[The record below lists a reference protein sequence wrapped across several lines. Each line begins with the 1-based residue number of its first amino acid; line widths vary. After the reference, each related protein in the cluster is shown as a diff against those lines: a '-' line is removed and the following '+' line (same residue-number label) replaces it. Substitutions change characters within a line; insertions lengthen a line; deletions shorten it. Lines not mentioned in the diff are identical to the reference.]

1 MSEAALP
8 GNGDGAVV
16 HQLPPDIAEFTGR
29 AAALRTLTDLA
40 GAGGTATIEGMA
52 GVGKTRLAVH
62 AAHLLARA
70 GRVDLVLYLDLDG
83 FAPDRPP
90 ADPAA
95 VLDSC
100 LRALGV
106 PAGEIPTGLA
116 ERAAMYRAELA
127 ERSALVLLDD
137 AATAAQVT
145 PLLPP
150 PGRAALVT
158 SRHTLALPGAR
169 ALLLEVFEPAESV
182 DLVARIAGPAPVV
195 ADPAGAAAL
204 AGLCGHLP
212 LAVTLAA
219 ARVQAAPGWS
229 LSALAHRLRTAE
241 ADQRLAELAAGSRTV
256 EAVFALS
263 YDALAP
269 VEQRLFR
276 LLALHPGEEFTAGS
290 AGALAGLPHREAA
303 RALVR
308 LCEEHLLQPVA
319 SGRYRCH
326 DLLRRFAARRGAA
339 DGATERA
346 AALRRVLGWYVAK
359 AAAADR
365 LVDPHH
371 RHIEPGPTEPGMP
384 ARLPAFADRAAAI
397 RWLDAERATLTAAV
411 RVAAQAGEDSLS
423 WRLTAAIW
431 SYLYLG
437 KHWDDWLDTHE
448 IALAAARRGGLRDGQ
463 AWTLNNLG
471 LAHHQLNR
479 HDHAL
484 DCYSEALAL
493 RAELDDRW
501 GQVVVLDNL
510 GNAYDLLGRYDEA
523 VACYRRAL
531 PLAAAAGNRA
541 GQATVLSNLGE
552 AYRRAGDADG
562 AERCLHEALDI
573 QVELGDDSR
582 RFTLTTLGEL
592 HDDLGDPARAAEFY
606 RQGLTLARSTGDR
619 WLTALVLEKLGHTS
633 VDGDRAAAVAAWAE
647 AVAIYA
653 EIGDTAAAAALR
665 ARLEG

>member
-1 MSEAALP
+1 MTEAALP
-8 GNGDGAVV
+8 GGDGRVV

-29 AAALRTLTDLA
+29 GEALRTLTGVA
-40 GAGGTATIEGMA
+40 AAGGVAMVEGRA

-62 AAHLLARA
+62 AAHLLARD
-70 GRVDLVLYLDLDG
+70 GRADPVLYLDLDG
-83 FAPDRPP
+83 FAADQPP

-106 PAGEIPTGLA
+106 PPGEIPTGLP

-127 ERSALVLLDD
+127 GRPALVLLDD
-137 AATAAQVT
+137 AASAAQVT

-150 PGRAALVT
+150 PGCAALVT
-158 SRHTLALPGAR
+158 SRHPLSLPGAR
-169 ALLLEVFEPAESV
+169 ALRLGVFEPAESV
-182 DLVARIAGPAPVV
+182 DLLARIAGPAPV
-195 ADPAGAAAL
+195 ADPAGAAAV

-212 LAVTLAA
+212 LAVTLAG
-219 ARVQAAPGWS
+219 ARVTAAPGWS
-229 LSALAHRLRTAE
+229 LSALARRLRTAE
-241 ADQRLAELAAGSRTV
+241 ADQRSAELAAGSRTV

-269 VEQRLFR
+269 VQRRLFR

-303 RALVR
+303 AVLLR
-308 LCEEHLLQPVA
+308 LCEDHLLEPVA

-339 DGATERA
+339 VDGAADRA
-346 AALRRVLGWYVAK
+346 AAVRRVLGWYVAR
-359 AAAADR
+359 AVAADR

-384 ARLPAFADRAAAI
+384 ARRPVFADRAAAI
-397 RWLDAERATLTAAV
+397 RWLDAERASLTAAV
-411 RVAAQAGEDSLS
+411 RAAARAGEDSLG

-431 SYLYLG
+431 SYLHLG
-437 KHWDDWLDTHE
+437 RHWDDWLDTHE
-448 IALAAARRGGLRDGQ
+448 TALAAARRGGPRDGQ
-463 AWTLNNLG
+463 AWTLDDLG

-479 HDHAL
+479 HDHPVERH
-484 DCYSEALAL
+484 SEAPAP
-493 RAELDDRW
+493 RAELDDQW

-531 PLAAAAGNRA
+531 PLAEAAGNPSE
-541 GQATVLSNLGE
+541 QATVLSNLGQ
-552 AYRRAGDADG
+552 AYRRAGDTED
-562 AERCLHEALDI
+562 AERCLHEALAI
-573 QVELGDDSR
+573 QVGLGDDSR

-592 HDDLGDPARAAEFY
+592 HDDLGDLDRAADFY
-606 RQGLTLARSTGDR
+606 RQGLTLARSAGDR
-619 WLTALVLEKLGHTS
+619 WLIALVLEKLGHTE
-633 VDGDRAAAVAAWAE
+633 VDGDRPAAVASWAE
-647 AVAIYA
+647 AATIYA
-653 EIGDTAAAAALR
+653 EIGDVAAAAALR
-665 ARLEG
+665 AQLED